1 MWWLVGYIFFKYK
14 SRKPIHRCLSF
25 LVHKAEINVLKWYNA
40 SANTTERQ
48 RKTPSWSEESAVLIW
63 NTHGLD
69 PLGFYL
75 DAWQRPMLRPK
86 LHGCSW
92 MASMKFF
99 YYIKEMGNFHQ
110 VLSIN
115 WKLSLLLTWDLAPSV
130 INFQLICARCKF
142 YLTESK
148 SVRS

>member
-1 MWWLVGYIFFKYK
+1 MGIFFL
-14 SRKPIHRCLSF
+14 STNQESLFTDATLSF

-75 DAWQRPMLRPK
+75 DA
-86 LHGCSW
+86 
-92 MASMKFF
+92 
-99 YYIKEMGNFHQ
+99 
-110 VLSIN
+110 
-115 WKLSLLLTWDLAPSV
+115 
-130 INFQLICARCKF
+130 
-142 YLTESK
+142 
-148 SVRS
+148 